1 MNIKQA
7 AAALILITFGYVTV
21 FHYGIV
27 RGLELTNLLFYMDVW
42 PTVIAA
48 AGFSAAYLIA
58 TSFKLNVKGKVIT
71 VTGLMFSAV
80 LITYW
85 HIPVNSA
92 FGFGV
97 CPADLNDPFL
107 YQLKRLS
114 YFVVGVILYFSIRD
128 VSKPWREALAIAFG
142 KVMGWYG
149 FYLTLVQT
157 PLYVSPPVIFSVQ
170 LHHEAGF
177 AMLVSMIALDF
188 AAVVS
193 LVNHHFKGKQTGPY
207 PLITE
212 KNLNTR
218 YFRSHGWRRIILLC
232 CFRSRC

>member
-1 MNIKQA
+1 MLNVKKA
-7 AAALILITFGYVTV
+7 AAAIILASFGYVTL
-21 FHYGIV
+21 FHYGQV

-42 PTVIAA
+42 PTFIAA
-48 AGFSAAYLIA
+48 AGYSAAFLFA
-58 TSFKLNVKGKVIT
+58 SNFKINAGGRVLT
-71 VTGLMFSAV
+71 FAGLMFSAV

-85 HIPVNSA
+85 HLPVNSA

-107 YQLKRLS
+107 YQLKRVS
-114 YFVVGVILYFSIRD
+114 YFAVGTLLYFSLRD
-128 VSKPWREALAIAFG
+128 ISKPWREALAIAFG

-193 LVNHHFKGKQTGPY
+193 LVNHYFKGKPAGPY

-212 KNLNTR
+212 K
-218 YFRSHGWRRIILLC
+218 I
-232 CFRSRC
+232 